1 MDYDLGGLV
10 LSAGYEGSDKGGSLG
25 GYAAPNK
32 AAKSLLILASLF
44 CF

>member
-10 LSAGYEGSDKGGSLG
+10 LSAGYKGSDKGDSLD

-32 AAKSLLILASLF
+32 AAKSLLILVALF